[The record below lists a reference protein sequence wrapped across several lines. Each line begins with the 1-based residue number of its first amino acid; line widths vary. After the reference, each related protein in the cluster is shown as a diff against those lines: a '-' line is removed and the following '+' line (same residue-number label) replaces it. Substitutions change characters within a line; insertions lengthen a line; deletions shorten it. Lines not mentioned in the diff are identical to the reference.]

1 MTHPDSE
8 DSKESASDS
17 SDELKLKTIGDF
29 EDEEEILHMSVVAT
43 KSHGH
48 AIRDA

>member
-1 MTHPDSE
+1 MPESGSDDTDDTPD
-8 DSKESASDS
+8 AA
-17 SDELKLKTIGDF
+17 DELELKSIGDF
-29 EDEEEILHMSVVAT
+29 EDEEEILHMSVVST